1 MCYNS
6 IMKKVSLFVIINS
19 LTINS
24 LQSEEMVLKPID
36 ILKERKNPLLNA
48 SIDKVIKAKNPD
60 LHYQKASFQYIYC
73 FLLQFLLENFILNL
87 ILKLIFNKNWQ
98 DIEIIILNKQSVNFF
113 GKPYK
118 EKSLKIIKQ
127 IIKIII
133 SIPSFIY
140 IYNISKNK
148 LFNLINTW
156 MICLFLTNLIL
167 EILYL
172 FMNSKFLQDRNDP
185 SYSKN
190 LKNDLD
196 SIKLFQENQH
206 DFLEKNPNFFTNL
219 NSYKFCKSHKNI
231 IILLIIIYI
240 IYISL
245 FIISIVGIIKKFK
258 IDNEYKNEIKLY
270 EEKIKAE
277 YNQLKESNKDNN
289 SLNSNLT
296 QHNN

>member
-1 MCYNS
+1 
-6 IMKKVSLFVIINS
+6 MKKVSLFVIINS